1 MENPNVVA
9 AYQQFKDK
17 NFTVLGVSLDKT
29 KDEWVK
35 AIADD
40 QLTWDH
46 VSDLKFWDSKVVPL
60 YGIEGIPFNVLLD
73 TEGKV
78 IATELRGP
86 ALSQKLQEVLK

>member
-1 MENPNVVA
+1 
-9 AYQQFKDK
+9 
-17 NFTVLGVSLDKT
+17 VSLDKT